1 MAANDFVKGL
11 LVGGLISAVL
21 AILYAPRS
29 GKETR
34 EEITDSAE
42 ELLKRAKCQYEEAYR
57 KIETLA
63 GREKESIIGTKERLK
78 KAFEAGVEAFKQ
90 EKTGT
95 LQA

>member
-34 EEITDSAE
+34 EEIRDSAE
-42 ELLKRAKCQYEEAYR
+42 ELLEKAKCQYEEAYR
-57 KIETLA
+57 KIEKLA
-63 GREKESIIGTKERLK
+63 DREKESIIGTKERLK

-90 EKTGT
+90 EKTGA
-95 LQA
+95 LRA